1 MNFLR
6 RATIALITGIL
17 SVSTVAMI
25 AAPSDAARDTSWPQ
39 VRDTS
44 WPQ

>member
-17 SVSTVAMI
+17 SVSTVAIM
-25 AAPSDAARDTSWPQ
+25 ASPADAKRDTTWPVTARDTTWP
-39 VRDTS
+39 
-44 WPQ
+44 